1 MIAKKDLLQAVQ
13 ALLQLEDDML
23 SLCQRQSDNPAFLS
37 GIPPQNRADVHA
49 GFVAFLARSQ
59 QNKLTLKNL
68 MGAILSGGSDVY

>member
-23 SLCQRQSDNPAFLS
+23 SLCQRQNDNPAFLS
-37 GIPPQNRADVHA
+37 GIPLQNRPEVHA

-59 QNKLTLKNL
+59 QNKQTLKNL
-68 MGAILSGGSDVY
+68 LGAILSGGSDVY